1 MTHIFRNS
9 TVELLF
15 GNAGFTYSGYDEV
28 TNANADADEY
38 VWFYTVPMHANTRET
53 AEEIASYIDRLKL
66 VHSQVPATKPFYAF
80 TLFNLFDF
88 RTEIIDFSV
97 VHAINEFNSS
107 LIQFAKEA
115 SNVKIIDFAAFCRL
129 YPESELLD
137 WKFYFISQTA
147 LNPKLALPFR
157 KWFAAQKQATVKVAK
172 KCLVLDLD
180 NTLWGGILGEDGP
193 EHLKIGGDY
202 PGKAFLLFQQQILE
216 LQKNGIILAV
226 CSKNNEQ
233 DVLDFFE
240 TSRDQVLKKE
250 HFAAWRINWQDKATN
265 IRELAQELNIGLDSM
280 VFLDDQPAERELV
293 KNFIPEI
300 AVPDFPA
307 APYQLPVFLKAL
319 RDEYFCVYLAREED
333 RGKTEQYK
341 QNAQR
346 HQLQQQ
352 FTDIDDFIKS
362 LEIETTIRLN
372 AEADFP
378 RIAQMSQ
385 KTNQFNLT
393 GKRYTDLEIKD
404 FASRHGMIF
413 SLSVKD
419 KFGDSGL
426 TGAAVITAT
435 GNDAHIDNLFL
446 SCRILGRKIEKTFM
460 EQIIWS
466 LREESFEN
474 VTACYNKMPKNQS
487 VAEFYD
493 SVGFSKT
500 SESETGKI
508 YVYSLRR
515 DGV

>member
-1 MTHIFRNS
+1 MTHVFRNS
-9 TVELLF
+9 TAELLF
-15 GNAGFTYSGYDEV
+15 GDAGYSFSGYDEIV
-28 TNANADADEY
+28 YSGNADSFI
-38 VWFYTVPMHANTRET
+38 WFYTVPFHADTQSVATEISSY
-53 AEEIASYIDRLKL
+53 AERLKF
-66 VHSQVPATKPFYAF
+66 VHSQIPATSQLIVF
-80 TLFNLFDF
+80 TLYRLFDF
-88 RTEIIDFSV
+88 KAESMDFSV
-97 VHAINEFNSS
+97 EAAIDGFNSFV
-107 LIQFAKEA
+107 LEFAKTN
-115 SNVKIIDFAAFCRL
+115 SNVRVVDFSDFCGRYATADL
-129 YPESELLD
+129 ID
-137 WKFYFISQTA
+137 WKFYFLSQA
-147 LNPKLALPFR
+147 AINPKLAIAFR
-157 KWFAAQKQATVKVAK
+157 KWFELKKSSFSKPAK

-216 LQKNGIILAV
+216 LQKNGIILAI

-293 KNFIPEI
+293 KNFIAEI
-300 AVPDFPA
+300 TVPDFPA
-307 APYQLPVFLKAL
+307 APYQLPVFFKAL
-319 RDEYFCVYLAREED
+319 RDEYFCVYQAREED

-372 AEADFP
+372 DEADFP

-393 GKRYTDLEIKD
+393 GKRYTDLELKEIIERNGKV
-404 FASRHGMIF
+404 F

-426 TGAAVITAT
+426 TGAAVVSLV
-435 GNDAHIDNLFL
+435 GNDAHIENLFL
-446 SCRILGRKIEKTFM
+446 SCRILGRKIENTFV
-460 EQIIWS
+460 EQI
-466 LREESFEN
+466 LLGLKEEFVEN
-474 VTACYNKMPKNQS
+474 VTAVYNKTPKNQL
-487 VAEFYD
+487 VANFYE
-493 SVGFSKT
+493 SMGFSAISKDEQKK
-500 SESETGKI
+500 S
-508 YVYSLRR
+508 YVYCLRK
-515 DGV
+515 DNV